1 MTELEYAQ
9 LELDAAIKGKDSV
22 IAQRALNDAQFAKA
36 QLQVDARISQIEA
49 VIVELKNAVS

>member
-9 LELDAAIKGKDSV
+9 LELDAAVKGKDSA

-36 QLQVDARISQIEA
+36 QVQVDVRIAQIEA
-49 VIVELKNAVS
+49 IIVELKNAVS

>member
-9 LELDAAIKGKDSV
+9 LELDAAVKGKDSV

-36 QLQVDARISQIEA
+36 QVQVDVHIAQIEA
-49 VIVELKNAVS
+49 IIVELKNAVS